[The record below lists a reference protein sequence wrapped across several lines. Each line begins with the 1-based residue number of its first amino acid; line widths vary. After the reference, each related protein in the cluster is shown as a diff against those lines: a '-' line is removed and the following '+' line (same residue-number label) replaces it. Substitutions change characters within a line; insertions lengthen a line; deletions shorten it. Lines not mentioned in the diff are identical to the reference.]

1 VGALFGLIGN
11 HGGTLPV
18 ARLFYG
24 LTLLVPVAAWLDWTG
39 AGPVPIFVTSCL
51 AILPLA
57 GLMGEATEQLA
68 HRSGP
73 GLGGLLN
80 ATFGNAAELI
90 IGIIALRA
98 GETEIVKASI
108 TGSILGNLLMVLGLA
123 MLVGGWTRQELR
135 FNKLA
140 AETGGGMMLLATV
153 ALVLPAIYAR
163 VATHPNPDHIE
174 SLSLDISYVLIA
186 TYAASLLFQFRTHRK
201 LVAPAAAEQHE
212 PADGHGH
219 TAEPGKPVDAPW
231 SLARSLVTLVAAA
244 AAIGVVSEFLV
255 GAVDEAGH
263 LLGLGKVFMGVIVI
277 AVVGNAAEHSTAIL
291 VARKGQMDLALGIAM
306 GSAMQIALFV
316 APVLVIA
323 GHLIGH
329 TMGLEFTVLEV
340 SAVMLSVMAVS
351 YLVLDGRTNWFEGVQ
366 LLAIYTILAMTFYFL

>member
-1 VGALFGLIGN
+1 MAETPVTAPRLIHGL
-11 HGGTLPV
+11 
-18 ARLFYG
+18 A
-24 LTLLVPVAAWLDWTG
+24 LLVPVAGWLDWIG
-39 AGPVPIFVTSCL
+39 AGPVPVFIVSCL

-68 HRSGP
+68 ERSGP

-90 IGIIALRA
+90 IGFMALRA
-98 GETEIVKASI
+98 GETAIVKASI

-123 MLVGGWTRQELR
+123 MLVGGWRRQELT
-135 FNKLA
+135 FNRLA
-140 AETGGGMMLLATV
+140 AESAGGTMLLAVV
-153 ALVLPAIYAR
+153 ALVLPAIYAQ
-163 VATHPNPDHIE
+163 VTEHSSPAHIE
-174 SLSLDISYVLIA
+174 SLSLDISFVLIA
-186 TYAASLLFQFRTHRK
+186 TYAASLVFQFRTHRG
-201 LVAPAAAEQHE
+201 LVAPAAT
-212 PADGHGH
+212 PAAGGGRRD
-219 TAEPGKPVDAPW
+219 EDDDDDRELVDSVTGGSPAAW
-231 SLARSLVTLVAAA
+231 TVKRSLVTLVVAA

-255 GAVDEAGH
+255 GAVDEAGAE
-263 LLGLGKVFMGVIVI
+263 LGLSKVFMGVIVI

-329 TMGLEFTVLEV
+329 PMGLEFTVLEV
-340 SAVMLSVMAVS
+340 SAVMLSVMTVS

-366 LLAIYTILAMTFYFL
+366 LLAIYAILAMTFYFL

>member
-1 VGALFGLIGN
+1 MAETPVTAPRLIHGL
-11 HGGTLPV
+11 
-18 ARLFYG
+18 A
-24 LTLLVPVAAWLDWTG
+24 LLVPVAGWLDWIG
-39 AGPVPIFVTSCL
+39 AGPVPVFIVSCL

-68 HRSGP
+68 ERSGP

-90 IGIIALRA
+90 IGFMALRA
-98 GETEIVKASI
+98 GETAIVKASI

-123 MLVGGWTRQELR
+123 MLVGGWRRQELT
-135 FNKLA
+135 FNRLA
-140 AETGGGMMLLATV
+140 AESAGGTMLLAVV
-153 ALVLPAIYAR
+153 ALVLPAIYAQ
-163 VATHPNPDHIE
+163 VTEHSSPAHIE
-174 SLSLDISYVLIA
+174 SLSLDISFVLIA
-186 TYAASLLFQFRTHRK
+186 TYAASLVFQFRTHRG
-201 LVAPAAAEQHE
+201 LVAPAAR
-212 PADGHGH
+212 PAAGGRPRDDDDDDRERADSATGGSPAAW
-219 TAEPGKPVDAPW
+219 TVT
-231 SLARSLVTLVAAA
+231 RSLVTLFVAA

-255 GAVDEAGH
+255 GAVDEAGAE
-263 LLGLGKVFMGVIVI
+263 LGLSKVFMGVIVI

-329 TMGLEFTVLEV
+329 PMGLEFTVLEV
-340 SAVMLSVMAVS
+340 SAVMLSVMTVS

-366 LLAIYTILAMTFYFL
+366 LLAIYAILAMTFYFL